1 MKPEQIPYTAPSG
14 QIYDSGNFPKIL
26 EKSLEFSD
34 WLGFK
39 QRKEESK
46 QRGLLRG
53 IGVSNYLEVTAPVET
68 EMGGIRFEDNG
79 DVTIITGTLDY
90 GQGTLSLLLKS
101 FTVFLGYHLS
111 E

>member
-1 MKPEQIPYTAPSG
+1 MA
-14 QIYDSGNFPKIL
+14 
-26 EKSLEFSD
+26 
-34 WLGFK
+34 WFK

-90 GQGTLSLLLKS
+90 GQGHAVAFAQVLHS
-101 FTVFLGYHLS
+101 FLGYHLS